1 MFEFGLIG
9 DICSYL
15 VQPDLFESLCDLL
28 QSVSNRK
35 GSTIDEGYNPQIVA
49 MWDAVLNWMQSVQ
62 ANKFAKQAEFTHKLL
77 AILSNLT
84 RYHSELL
91 SPAQYDSVKAK
102 ELAVLGQLLNH
113 RLQKI
118 SSVALELWVHL
129 FRHHATTII
138 KVTLAPQLRTRA
150 MSGLC
155 SGIVRSH
162 CAMLLPVLF
171 PALTP
176 TCSPSI
182 VSRC

>member
-1 MFEFGLIG
+1 VAFLCCFLHRP
-9 DICSYL
+9 ICSPL
-15 VQPDLFESLCDLL
+15 SQ
-28 QSVSNRK
+28 
-35 GSTIDEGYNPQIVA
+35 
-49 MWDAVLNWMQSVQ
+49 
-62 ANKFAKQAEFTHKLL
+62 
-77 AILSNLT
+77 ILSNLT

-155 SGIVRSH
+155 SGIVHSH
-162 CAMLLPVLF
+162 CAMLLPLCVLF
-171 PALTP
+171 PALAP

-182 VSRC
+182 ASRC